1 MIDVYLLSVL
11 AFVAVVAYLI
21 WRDRKHIEWSYGVL
35 FMRRTE
41 RFKAFIGAIA
51 NVSPR
56 AWKVISTIA
65 VFVCFG
71 AMAYGMWLILGVAA
85 DVAAGLIRVPG
96 LQFILPTPSAVGTS
110 GPGYILIPFWFWL
123 ITIAAILVPHEMSHG
138 IITRAEKLRL
148 KSVGLLLFA
157 IFPGAFVEPDEKHLK
172 KAPLISRLRVYAAG
186 SFANF
191 TVAAIIL
198 GLAMFVIWPAVATPG
213 VTLLDVNA
221 TGPAGLSGMT
231 AGTVLDT
238 VNGIPIT
245 TSYSEYMSGRGYLYE
260 EIGFPSPN
268 TTIVFGSEGK
278 TYPVTLELQNNHTYM
293 GIMYLPNM
301 RTDAVFFLSTVAP
314 LLTMLW
320 LFSFAVGLFNILP
333 IYPLDGGLMIDSL
346 LQKGSKKYGK
356 RIMRIISFAV
366 LLLIVYVFVGPLL
379 HW

>member
-41 RFKAFIGAIA
+41 RFKALIGAIA

-56 AWKVISTIA
+56 AWKVISTMA

-71 AMAYGMWLILGVAA
+71 AMAYGLWLIFGVAA
-85 DVAAGLIRVPG
+85 NVAAGLIHVPG
-96 LQFILPTPSAVGTS
+96 LQFILPTYSAVGTS

-123 ITIAAILVPHEMSHG
+123 ITIAAILVPHELSHG

-172 KAPLISRLRVYAAG
+172 RAPLISRLRVYAAG

-191 TVAAIIL
+191 TVAAVIL
-198 GLAMFVIWPAVATPG
+198 VLSMFIIWPSVAAPG
-213 VTLLDVNA
+213 VTLLDVNS
-221 TGPAGLSGMT
+221 TGPAGIAGLKTGM
-231 AGTVLDT
+231 ALDT
-238 VNGIPIT
+238 VNGMPIT
-245 TSYSEYMSGRGYLYE
+245 TSYSEYMSGSGYLYE
-260 EIGFPSPN
+260 EIGYPSPN
-268 TTIVFGSEGK
+268 TTLVFGSEGN
-278 TYPVTLELQNNHTYM
+278 TYPVTLELQNNRTYM
-293 GIMYLPNM
+293 GIVYLPNM
-301 RTDAVFFLSTVAP
+301 HMDALFFLSTIAP

-333 IYPLDGGLMIDSL
+333 IYPLDGGLMIDAIV
-346 LQKGSKKYGK
+346 QKGSKKYGK
-356 RIMRIISFAV
+356 RIMQIISFAV
-366 LLLIVYVFVGPLL
+366 LLLIIYVFVGPLL